1 MNMDDIFSQFG
12 DIFGGA
18 FGGFGGFGGGS
29 QGRRAVKGSNLRVRV
44 SLTLDEICNGVE
56 KKIKV
61 KRKVLAPGATFKT
74 CPDCNGTGQVTRVT
88 NTILGRMQTSSTCQR
103 CMGSGKIIDNKPPG
117 SDNNGMIVKEET
129 VKIPI
134 PAGVV
139 DEMQLKVSGKG
150 NDAPGDGISGDLL
163 VVINEIPHNELQK
176 EGDNLHYELYVSLPD
191 AILGGNKDIE
201 TVSGKVRIKIEPG
214 MQSGKILRLRG
225 KGVPNINGYGAG
237 DMLIHV
243 NVWTPKTLDKK
254 QKRVF
259 ESMRSNE
266 HFSPKPEKSEK
277 SFFERVKDMFS

>member
-1 MNMDDIFSQFG
+1 M
-12 DIFGGA
+12 
-18 FGGFGGFGGGS
+18 
-29 QGRRAVKGSNLRVRV
+29 VLK
-44 SLTLDEICNGVE
+44 

-103 CMGSGKIIDNKPPG
+103 CMGSGKIIDNKPSG

-163 VVINEIPHNELQK
+163 VVINEIPHNELQRK
-176 EGDNLHYELYVSLPD
+176 KKKL
-191 AILGGNKDIE
+191 
-201 TVSGKVRIKIEPG
+201 VR
-214 MQSGKILRLRG
+214 
-225 KGVPNINGYGAG
+225 N
-237 DMLIHV
+237 
-243 NVWTPKTLDKK
+243 
-254 QKRVF
+254 
-259 ESMRSNE
+259 
-266 HFSPKPEKSEK
+266 
-277 SFFERVKDMFS
+277 

>member
-29 QGRRAVKGSNLRVRV
+29 QGRRVVKGSNLRVRV

-103 CMGSGKIIDNKPPG
+103 CMGSGKIIDNKPSG

-150 NDAPGDGISGDLL
+150 NDAPGDGISGICWL
-163 VVINEIPHNELQK
+163 
-176 EGDNLHYELYVSLPD
+176 
-191 AILGGNKDIE
+191 
-201 TVSGKVRIKIEPG
+201 
-214 MQSGKILRLRG
+214 
-225 KGVPNINGYGAG
+225 
-237 DMLIHV
+237 
-243 NVWTPKTLDKK
+243 
-254 QKRVF
+254 
-259 ESMRSNE
+259 
-266 HFSPKPEKSEK
+266 
-277 SFFERVKDMFS
+277 